1 LNPLV
6 TSVID
11 NASLQINTNPVEVY
25 KQWVNQTEA
34 ETGVTRW
41 LTSRLDYCNSLS
53 LSLNTNPPTHPPT
66 LPPSLGVQTVGQP
79 D

>member
-41 LTSRLDYCNSLS
+41 
-53 LSLNTNPPTHPPT
+53 
-66 LPPSLGVQTVGQP
+66 
-79 D
+79 